1 MWFVLGLA
9 SYGAPLDPYGDV
21 KDMQMLSCLIKPGG
35 LLFLGVP
42 VGPDAVVFNVH
53 RIYGRVRLPMM
64 TANFEVLQV
73 VRNASVMHLG
83 ELWDQIP
90 GVLPAQPVIVLR
102 NMRHEPCVQPHT
114 ISR

>member
-1 MWFVLGLA
+1 MGCVSGLA
-9 SYGAPLDPYGDV
+9 SYGDPLDPYGDV

-42 VGPDAVVFNVH
+42 MGPDAIVFNAH

-73 VRNASVMHLG
+73 VRNASVTHLG

-90 GVLPAQPVIVLR
+90 GVHGPQPVIVLR

-114 ISR
+114 ITR